1 MSRCFVERLSQEE
14 SERFRRWIHVAKRRL
29 GVTFRLVAAGTGV
42 ARNSL
47 LFYANQPGRRVPRE
61 VARRVHG
68 FFEELAVL
76 TGRKKGEL

>member
-1 MSRCFVERLSQEE
+1 MKQNETYDGERERGFMSGRFVERLSQEE

-47 LFYANQPGRRVPRE
+47 LWYANQPEAG
-61 VARRVHG
+61 AG
-68 FFEELAVL
+68 GCGAAGAWFF
-76 TGRKKGEL
+76 